1 MNPPERPEIKPGPS
15 LVDFYP
21 QDISQVQ
28 KAVHQ
33 LYEAAFT
40 DGDAHRQAM
49 QDAAWALGVI
59 THVAHEVLYLRRE
72 NHQLETEIA
81 GLQASI
87 AHLRNKC
94 GLPTQAPPAEEP
106 GEEAN
111 PSVASSLRRSV
122 APSSFPD
129 LVTIEL
135 ERASQTFGRL
145 YSPHEACAVIFEELC
160 ELWSEVMRR
169 FRSGPAM
176 LKELTQI
183 AAMCQR
189 TAVDLDLLPDQ
200 ALRSAARE
208 RAEDA
213 T

>member
-1 MNPPERPEIKPGPS
+1 M
-15 LVDFYP
+15 
-21 QDISQVQ
+21 
-28 KAVHQ
+28 
-33 LYEAAFT
+33 
-40 DGDAHRQAM
+40 
-49 QDAAWALGVI
+49 
-59 THVAHEVLYLRRE
+59 
-72 NHQLETEIA
+72 
-81 GLQASI
+81 
-87 AHLRNKC
+87 
-94 GLPTQAPPAEEP
+94 
-106 GEEAN
+106 
-111 PSVASSLRRSV
+111 
-122 APSSFPD
+122 
-129 LVTIEL
+129 
-135 ERASQTFGRL
+135 
-145 YSPHEACAVIFEELC
+145 IFEELC